1 MYDIALN
8 QETRNLFQ
16 LTPVGRYF
24 VYQGGYPAFVND
36 VIMPMIAKLAV
47 ELHEARVACSEMYPI
62 VRRRVQNYVL
72 EEATKEGFLCARP
85 RRRIR
90 RTFYRRS
97 LIKCFIIPPLHFKYN
112 ANLSS

>member
-1 MYDIALN
+1 MYIALN

-24 VYQGGYPAFVND
+24 VSQGGYPAFVND

-85 RRRIR
+85 LRRIR
-90 RTFYRRS
+90 RTFYTMRIYRIH
-97 LIKCFIIPPLHFKYN
+97 LCLFNVIKSILQT
-112 ANLSS
+112 